1 MMDANLMRL
10 MSLEHL
16 LAAAEA
22 EQDSLTRTPLETE
35 LIRRI
40 NELQD
45 EQELCRY
52 TTEDG
57 TELSDDEIEAMYG
70 ATIDGIDN
78 TVALLEV
85 LGKHRVSAKDDLDAR
100 LGLAK
105 FAIDLGNQL
114 TDETLTE
121 LSVFF
126 NQLAERK

>member
-16 LAAAEA
+16 LAVAEA

-45 EQELCRY
+45 E
-52 TTEDG
+52 TPAFKAEDG
-57 TELSDDEIEAMYG
+57 TEFGVDELNKLWKACIDDL
-70 ATIDGIDN
+70 DN
-78 TVALLEV
+78 TVALLDI
-85 LGKHRVSAKDDLDAR
+85 LRKHQISLADSLDDLLA
-100 LGLAK
+100 LAK
-105 FAIDLGNQL
+105 FGTDLADKL
-114 TDETLTE
+114 SDETLTE
-121 LSVFF
+121 LTVFF

>member
-1 MMDANLMRL
+1 MDANLMRL

-16 LAAAEA
+16 LAAVEA

-40 NELQD
+40 EELQD

-70 ATIDGIDN
+70 ATIDNIDN
-78 TVALLEV
+78 TVALLEI
-85 LGKHRVSAKDDLDAR
+85 LSEHRISNADDLEGR
-100 LGLAK
+100 LELAK
-105 FAIDLGNQL
+105 FGTDLGNQL